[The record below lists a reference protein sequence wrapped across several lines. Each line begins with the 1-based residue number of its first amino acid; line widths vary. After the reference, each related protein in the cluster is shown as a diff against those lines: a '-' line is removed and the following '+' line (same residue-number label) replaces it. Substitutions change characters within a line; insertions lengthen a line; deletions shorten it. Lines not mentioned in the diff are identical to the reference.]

1 MATTFG
7 PGSNDGVYTGTTP
20 VVLVSAPSSG
30 VKRLVK
36 TITVFNADTQTRI
49 VTMTFLSNS
58 NSRTVVYQTLQPN
71 ETFIFGGDGEV
82 LVLDAT
88 TKSVTSV
95 LDSAPLA
102 NQPHFTAHYADYQT
116 T

>member
-7 PGSNDGVYTGTTP
+7 PGSNDGVFTGTTA
-20 VVLVSAPSSG
+20 VVLVAAPASG

-36 TITVFNADTQTRI
+36 TLTVFNADTQTRI
-49 VTMTFLSNS
+49 VTIRFLSSGS
-58 NSRTVVYQTLQPN
+58 NRTVVYQTLQPN
-71 ETFIFGGDGEV
+71 ETFVFGGDGEV

-88 TKSVTSV
+88 TKSVTAI

-102 NQPHFTAHYADYQT
+102 NQPHFTAHYADYQVV
-116 T
+116 